1 MKKRMVS
8 LVLMGV
14 LSMSLFAGCGN
25 DSQNSSTSSSKDSST
40 SSSKDS
46 SEEAKSEGEKQTIDV
61 WYYWENEKHQEI
73 LNSELEKFNESQ
85 DAIEATAKYVPFA
98 DFKKQLSIG
107 ATASE
112 LPDIVIIDSPDH
124 ASYAEMGI
132 FADISGKV
140 DVSEYYEGPLA
151 SCTLNDTLYGIP
163 FGSNC
168 LGLYYNEDMLA
179 AANIEVPET
188 WDELKEAAKA
198 LTKDNVTGLAF
209 CSLQNEEGT
218 FNFLPWL
225 WSTGTDSYNINNE
238 QGIRALTFISGL
250 VKDGSMSKEAIN
262 WTQGD
267 VMNQFISGNVAMM
280 VNGPWQIPTM
290 REEAPDLNWDVAL
303 IPKDEEYA
311 SDLGGENFAVINNEN
326 VDLSL
331 EVINFLT
338 SKEEVASYI
347 DEFGYIASRKDVAG
361 NQFQDDPEMKKFI
374 DQMNYAL
381 SRGPHAKWPEISDA
395 ISLAF
400 NEAITETSTP
410 EEAAAKAQQTI
421 DSLIK

>member
-1 MKKRMVS
+1 MKKRMIS

-25 DSQNSSTSSSKDSST
+25 DAQNSSTSSNKESGT
-40 SSSKDS
+40 SSSRDS

-73 LNSELEKFNESQ
+73 LNSELAKFNESQ

-238 QGIRALTFISGL
+238 QGIKALTFISEL

-303 IPKDEEYA
+303 IPKDEKFA
-311 SDLGGENFAVINNEN
+311 SDLGGENFAVIDNEN

-347 DEFGYIASRKDVAG
+347 DEFGYIASRKDVSE

-400 NEAITETSTP
+400 NEAITETNTP
-410 EEAAAKAQQTI
+410 EAAAAKAQETI

>member
-25 DSQNSSTSSSKDSST
+25 GAQNSSTSSSKDSST

-238 QGIRALTFISGL
+238 QGIKALTFISGL